1 MGTGGGSEVMG
12 AEEETSD
19 LGVFRVP
26 AEARWHSRIETW
38 S

>member
-12 AEEETSD
+12 AEEAMSD
-19 LGVFRVP
+19 LGVFRVA
-26 AEARWHSRIETW
+26 AEARWHSRTEMW